1 MPITLIKV
9 QLSHLGLTPTSIS
22 SGGSVSGSSS
32 PGSTLDHY
40 YGRHAVTIN
49 SFAATEANKCC
60 ALQENVVSKERALY
74 DLETTDQ
81 YFVDCKVLTINRVAL
96 V

>member
-1 MPITLIKV
+1 MVARSQGVQVLAAPLTIIMAAMQSPLTL
-9 QLSHLGLTPTSIS
+9 L
-22 SGGSVSGSSS
+22 
-32 PGSTLDHY
+32 
-40 YGRHAVTIN
+40 R
-49 SFAATEANKCC
+49 ATEANKCC